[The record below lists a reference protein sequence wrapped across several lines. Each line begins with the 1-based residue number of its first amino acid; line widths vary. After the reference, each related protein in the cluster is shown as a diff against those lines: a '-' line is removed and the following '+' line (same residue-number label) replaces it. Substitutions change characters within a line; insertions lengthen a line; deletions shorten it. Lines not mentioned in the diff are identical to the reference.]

1 MATITIKDLPDKLH
15 RQLKARA
22 LQQHRSLNSHII
34 TLLEAATTP
43 QKLNPETLLARA
55 TQLRERVSGKLTDS
69 DLTALR
75 NTGRR

>member
-1 MATITIKDLPDKLH
+1 MATLTIKDLPDKLH

-34 TLLEAATTP
+34 AVLEAATTP
-43 QKLNPETLLARA
+43 QRTDPETLLARA
-55 TQLRERVSGKLTDS
+55 TVLRSRVGGKLTDS
-69 DLTALR
+69 DLSVLR

>member
-1 MATITIKDLPDKLH
+1 MASVTIKDLPDKLH

-34 TLLEAATTP
+34 AVLEAATMP
-43 QKLNPETLLARA
+43 QKLDPEALLSRASTLRARVGGR
-55 TQLRERVSGKLTDS
+55 LS
-69 DLTALR
+69 DADLNALR

>member
-1 MATITIKDLPDKLH
+1 MATVTIKDLPDKLH

-34 TLLEAATTP
+34 AVLESATAP
-43 QKLNPETLLARA
+43 QRIDSEQLLARA
-55 TQLRERVSGKLTDS
+55 TALRGRVGGRLTDS
-69 DLTALR
+69 DLSAMR